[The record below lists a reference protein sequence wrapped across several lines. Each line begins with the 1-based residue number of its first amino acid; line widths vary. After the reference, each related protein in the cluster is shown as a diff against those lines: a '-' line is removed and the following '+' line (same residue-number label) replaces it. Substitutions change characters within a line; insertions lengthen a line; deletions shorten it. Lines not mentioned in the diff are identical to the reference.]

1 MPKKSQA
8 IQKDNNPLLTA
19 SEIKEPCTL
28 EEIRNKPLSTIY
40 SNKLQ
45 AH

>member
-1 MPKKSQA
+1 
-8 IQKDNNPLLTA
+8 
-19 SEIKEPCTL
+19 L

-45 AH
+45 AHWVHRKTTAENQKKEIKPYDAKKI